1 MKSSELNKF
10 LNRSFTGADFKALIE
25 SEAAS
30 YGKLMEK
37 KGSSISLIFSEDEE
51 LILNEAS
58 IKRLLQETLLGSLIN
73 VDLAYIC
80 DCLTLGER
88 IDYDSEKAK
97 DVVFEIADP
106 EINGGY
112 KSSAELQRLI
122 DTLNAE

>member
-10 LNRSFTGADFKALIE
+10 LNKSFTGTEFKALIE
-25 SEAAS
+25 SEAAY

-37 KGSSISLIFSEDEE
+37 KGSSIPLIFNEDEE
-51 LILNEAS
+51 LLLNEAS
-58 IKRLLQETLLGSLIN
+58 IKRLLQETLLGGLSN
-73 VDLAYIC
+73 VDLAYVC

-88 IDYDSEKAK
+88 IDYDSQGAK

-112 KSSAELQRLI
+112 KSREELQRMI
-122 DTLNAE
+122 DTFNPE